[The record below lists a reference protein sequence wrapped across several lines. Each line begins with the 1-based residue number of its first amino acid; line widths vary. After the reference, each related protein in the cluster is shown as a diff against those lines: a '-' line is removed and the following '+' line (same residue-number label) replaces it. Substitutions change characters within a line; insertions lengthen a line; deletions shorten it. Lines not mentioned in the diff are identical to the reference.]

1 MKHST
6 LATIVF
12 MAAGISAAAA
22 VQPIEA
28 QSTLTALRGEQTGT
42 VAGNRFRKAPEA
54 RLNRTAANATLW
66 RAATEQLYMWTGDE
80 WDEIERYKNVYNEA
94 GKLTSQLLYNIEN
107 GEPAGETNR
116 TTYEYNAAGNPVM
129 ILEEISSNG
138 VDFTVSQRIEQ
149 TYDPILENVPVTKRQ
164 WYNINGQLH
173 LVGNCYNRT
182 ITRNDDG
189 NITAVEIATIYE
201 GGFDPS
207 IRIEI
212 TYGAD
217 GKATAIKETDLSF
230 DGKDFSWVDA
240 VSYTDIEWENTDG
253 QIYSADNLFI
263 GSNRI
268 KSATCVTPH
277 KNLKITVDYLND
289 EGDYESISTGVIDG
303 LPITVKAEYDM
314 LNSYG
319 GERLTQTFTYEED
332 GQTYVERYTE
342 CIDYD
347 KWGYITLYEYVD
359 VANPDMPLVD
369 SRQTGVLE
377 YDPTHGYPLSYTV
390 SFFNPDTEEDDLSH
404 KVIFSDYTDVA
415 SIRTPQADSQAST
428 PVYYNLQGIKVENPA
443 PGIYIRRQGQETSKV
458 IIR

>member
-1 MKHST
+1 
-6 LATIVF
+6 
-12 MAAGISAAAA
+12 MAATISAAAA
-22 VQPIEA
+22 VQTTEA
-28 QSTLTALRGEQTGT
+28 KSPLATLRGERIEK

-54 RLNRTAANATLW
+54 RLNHTAANTPLW
-66 RAATEQLYMWTGDE
+66 RAATEQLYQWTGDE
-80 WDEIERYKNVYNEA
+80 WDEIERYKTTYNEA
-94 GKLTSQLLYNIEN
+94 GKPVTELLYAIEN
-107 GEPAGETNR
+107 GQPTGETNR
-116 TTYEYNAAGNPVM
+116 MTYEYNAAGNPVVT
-129 ILEEISSNG
+129 IEEVSSNG
-138 VDFTVSQRIEQ
+138 TDFTVSQRIEQ

-164 WYNINGQLH
+164 WYNINGELH
-173 LVGNCYNRT
+173 LVGNCYDRT
-182 ITRNDDG
+182 ITRNADG
-189 NITAVEIATIYE
+189 NITNVEVATIYE

-217 GKATAIKETDLSF
+217 GKAIAIKETDLDF
-230 DGKDFSWVDA
+230 DGMNFYWKEA

-253 QIYSADNLFI
+253 QIYSAENLYR

-268 KSATCVTPH
+268 KSATCVTAH
-277 KNLKITVDYLND
+277 ENLKITVNYLD
-289 EGDYESISTGVIDG
+289 GGGYESVSTGVIDG
-303 LPITVKAEYDM
+303 LPITVKAEYSV
-314 LNSYG
+314 LNTYG

-347 KWGYITLYEYVD
+347 EWGNITLYEYVD
-359 VANPDMPLVD
+359 IADPDMPLVD

-415 SIRTPQADSQAST
+415 SISTPQADSQNSA

-443 PGIYIRRQGQETSKV
+443 PGIYIRRQGQEASKV